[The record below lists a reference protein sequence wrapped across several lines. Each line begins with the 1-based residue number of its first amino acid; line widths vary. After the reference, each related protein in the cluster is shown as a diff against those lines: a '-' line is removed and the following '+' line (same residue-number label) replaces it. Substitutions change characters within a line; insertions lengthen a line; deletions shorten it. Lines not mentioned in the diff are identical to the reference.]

1 MNGIDGGAPDQ
12 ALESRILRKV
22 GWRILPILLLGFF
35 ISFIDRANVGV
46 LYGPLTHSLGLTASS
61 FGLAAGLFYI
71 GYLVFEI
78 PSNLAMAKYGAR
90 VWLARILV
98 TWGLVTV
105 ALAAAQGATS
115 FYLLRILLGV
125 AEAGFYPGALFFLT
139 LWYPPRALG
148 RAYSLF
154 EISIPASLAIG
165 SLLTSSLLLLDGA
178 WGLAGWKWVFIL
190 EGLPAVALGLY
201 IFFVLPDNPGKAKWL
216 TTEET
221 RYLNS
226 QLVTRHD
233 DVASDMSKV
242 AVIFQSAMAW
252 ILAALYFS
260 FVIGFWAVTY
270 FLPKIVQERF
280 HVGVVQAG
288 AISAIPWVVAV
299 LAIIVV
305 SRTSAQTR
313 DRRWH
318 MLVLLGLAGVGLLMS
333 AAVASPVLA
342 LVGIAMGA
350 AGMQAAT
357 PLFWT
362 MPAAV
367 FRGSMTAVALA
378 MVNSLGNLSGLAGP
392 WILGFFS
399 DVTGSSRVG
408 LYIMSGF
415 FFLSA
420 ILAFAVSTAVTRRR
434 DVSGSPS
441 LEQPI
446 GSY

>member
-12 ALESRILRKV
+12 VLERRILRKV
-22 GWRILPILLLGFF
+22 GWRILPILLLGFL

-98 TWGLVTV
+98 TWGFVTV
-105 ALAAAQGATS
+105 ALAAAQGVTS
-115 FYLLRILLGV
+115 FYILRILLGV

-165 SLLTSSLLLLDGA
+165 SLLTSSLLLLDGV
-178 WGLAGWKWVFIL
+178 WGIAGWKWVFIL
-190 EGLPAVALGLY
+190 EGLPAIALGLY
-201 IFFVLPDNPGKAKWL
+201 IFFVLPDNPDKATWL
-216 TTEET
+216 TAEET
-221 RYLNS
+221 CYLNS
-226 QLVTRHD
+226 QLLTRHES
-233 DVASDMSKV
+233 AKSELGKV
-242 AVIFQSAMAW
+242 AVIFQSGLAW
-252 ILAALYFS
+252 IFAALYFS

-288 AISAIPWVVAV
+288 AISAIPWIVAV

-305 SRTSAQTR
+305 SRTSAKTR

-318 MLVLLGLAGVGLLMS
+318 MLVLLGLAGIGLLMS
-333 AAVASPVLA
+333 AAVASPILA
-342 LVGIAMGA
+342 LIGIAMGA

-362 MPAAV
+362 MPSTV
-367 FRGSMTAVALA
+367 FRGAMAAVALA

-415 FFLSA
+415 FFVSA

-434 DVSGSPS
+434 DVIGSPS